1 MDVEQRRLK
10 IFCPFSKDRSILF
23 YMHHFSSF
31 FGCYFRFFVYE
42 HALISYF
49 FSLFSSFSQGTKLG
63 KAELFSFSW
72 WYWQCLLQTCSCV
85 KIRKTKNIIMNQNQ
99 TQSNN
104 NFLDVEASWIIFHFW
119 DILHSLIKPDFVAR
133 FFIVVFFSMQSSF
146 FCQVFSKFNK
156 PNCVKNSSSFT
167 LLPAV
172 LFWLSQLF
180 VVACLI
186 VQ

>member
-10 IFCPFSKDRSILF
+10 IFFRSQKIVF
-23 YMHHFSSF
+23 CSMHHFSSF

-85 KIRKTKNIIMNQNQ
+85 RIRKTKNIIMNQNQ

-104 NFLDVEASWIIFHFW
+104 NFLDVEASWIIFF
-119 DILHSLIKPDFVAR
+119 SDF
-133 FFIVVFFSMQSSF
+133 FFIH
-146 FCQVFSKFNK
+146 
-156 PNCVKNSSSFT
+156 
-167 LLPAV
+167 
-172 LFWLSQLF
+172 
-180 VVACLI
+180 
-186 VQ
+186 